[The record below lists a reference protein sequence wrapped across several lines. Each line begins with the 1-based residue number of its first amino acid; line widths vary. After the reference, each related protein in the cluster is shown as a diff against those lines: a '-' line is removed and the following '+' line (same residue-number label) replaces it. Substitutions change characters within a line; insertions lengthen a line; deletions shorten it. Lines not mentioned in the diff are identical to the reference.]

1 MPMIVKPHC
10 MAQIKSPQSSFRV
23 LDQIISLLSVIRQA
37 QDLDEAEFALQLE
50 REMIERKQQINQI
63 NVQEAA

>member
-1 MPMIVKPHC
+1 
-10 MAQIKSPQSSFRV
+10 MAKIKSPQSSFRV